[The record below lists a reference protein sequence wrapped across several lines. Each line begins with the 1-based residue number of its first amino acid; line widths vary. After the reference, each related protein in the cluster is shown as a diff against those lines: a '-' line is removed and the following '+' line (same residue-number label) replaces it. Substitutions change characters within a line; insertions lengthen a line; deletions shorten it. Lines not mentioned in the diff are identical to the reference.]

1 MGGIEDKTFWRFKW
15 SLRLP
20 LPINGFINGGQLT
33 AQGLELDEFVVHASQ
48 RASRKE
54 MTTSA
59 EPDGG
64 EKYQNRD

>member
-1 MGGIEDKTFWRFKW
+1 M
-15 SLRLP
+15 P

-59 EPDGG
+59 E
-64 EKYQNRD
+64 KYQNRD